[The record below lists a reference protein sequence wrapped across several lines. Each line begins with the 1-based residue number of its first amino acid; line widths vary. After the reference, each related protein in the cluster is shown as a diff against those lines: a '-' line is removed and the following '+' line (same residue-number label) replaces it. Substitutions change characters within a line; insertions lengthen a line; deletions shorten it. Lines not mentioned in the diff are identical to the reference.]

1 MPELHSENSASAF
14 AADMRCPGRR
24 VLQAGYPNTSNA
36 AADAGTAMHSVAEA
50 VLKANDGIIPAN
62 YVGDAIDVAEGKTV
76 TFTADHADLVQI
88 YVDNIREMTANVEF
102 VSYENRV
109 HYGQWLGV
117 DDAVAFGT
125 ADCIALQGDEIQVH
139 DLKTGYKPVI
149 ADDNEQL
156 MLYALGAIQKF
167 GDFASQDVRRARL
180 VIHQP
185 KVQRAPS
192 EWVVSIEDLEK
203 FAAKAKAAVAM
214 IAKAKSSFGYAG
226 MKQSEWE
233 ALYLRAG
240 PTQCEY
246 CRARPTCPAARDW
259 FRETVAPTG
268 APVASPEEFEAIE
281 LPDPK
286 TATDAEWLA
295 AVLNRADDIEG
306 WLKACRAEGERR
318 LLAGEDVPGWKIV
331 EGKRGNRQW
340 IDAAQAEELFKTF
353 RMKQEDMYDFS
364 LKSFPQMEKRF
375 GPKAK
380 LAEGEKPI
388 IGPRQWIKV
397 EALMHQPPGRKHM
410 APASD
415 PRPAVSIVPV
425 ADEMETIIPA
435 ADDDIS

>member
-1 MPELHSENSASAF
+1 M
-14 AADMRCPGRR
+14 
-24 VLQAGYPNTSNA
+24 QAGYPNTSNA
-36 AADAGTAMHSVAEA
+36 AADAGTAMHWVAEEC
-50 VLKANDGIIPAN
+50 LKNSFDTSWCLGEDVE
-62 YVGDAIDVAEGKTV
+62 VGEGRTV
-76 TFTADHADLVQI
+76 KVTQDHVDLVEI
-88 YVDNIREMTANVEF
+88 YVDNIRDMTANVEF

-117 DDAVAFGT
+117 DDAIAFGT

-149 ADDNEQL
+149 ADENEQL

-167 GDFASQDVRRARL
+167 GDFASQDIRRARL

-192 EWVVSIEDLEK
+192 EWTISIEDLEK

-214 IAKAKSSFGYAG
+214 IGKAKSSFGFAG
-226 MKQSEWE
+226 MKHAQWE

-268 APVASPEEFEAIE
+268 SPVASPEEFEQIE

-286 TATDAEWLA
+286 TATDAEWLSVVCA
-295 AVLNRADDIEG
+295 RYDEIES
-306 WLKACRAEGERR
+306 WLKACWAEGERR

-340 IDAAQAEELFKTF
+340 RDTAQAEELFKKF
-353 RMKQEDMYDFS
+353 RFKQEEMYDFS
-364 LKSFPQMEKRF
+364 LKSYPQMEKQF
-375 GPKAK
+375 APKLGK
-380 LAEGEKPI
+380 DGKVLPLKEGEKPTKL
-388 IGPRQWIKV
+388 GARQWTKV

-410 APASD
+410 APQSD